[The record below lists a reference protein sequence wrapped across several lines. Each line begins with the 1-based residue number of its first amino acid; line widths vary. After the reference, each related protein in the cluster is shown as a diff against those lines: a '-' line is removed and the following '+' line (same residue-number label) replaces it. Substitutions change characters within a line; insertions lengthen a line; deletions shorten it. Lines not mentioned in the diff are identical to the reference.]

1 MVGSAGELLNETE
14 PLRLDAE
21 RNRLPVIYPTR
32 SFMDVGGLMSYST
45 NIEEVNWRI
54 ATYID
59 KILKDAKPADLPV
72 EQPTKYDLVIN
83 LKEARAIGL
92 TIPSLLLLRADK
104 VIEYRARPTRPTPP
118 MLKVVVGGACAFTLL
133 LGGCAIAKH
142 ATARP
147 GLCAVGQVQRVV
159 VPA

>member
-1 MVGSAGELLNETE
+1 MELGRVLQELLGPVKRGRRPRAAKYGSRLLGPPIPGSRPWNAASMVGNAGELLNETE

-59 KILKDAKPADLPV
+59 KILKDAKLAD
-72 EQPTKYDLVIN
+72 
-83 LKEARAIGL
+83 
-92 TIPSLLLLRADK
+92 
-104 VIEYRARPTRPTPP
+104 PP
-118 MLKVVVGGACAFTLL
+118 LSSPRNT
-133 LGGCAIAKH
+133 
-142 ATARP
+142 T
-147 GLCAVGQVQRVV
+147 
-159 VPA
+159 